1 MELEFEMEGGTVGVG
16 GFGGS
21 SWIVR
26 VVADVDVADVDAVVV
41 GAEDDVE
48 VVRFWR
54 EEEEGGWV
62 WA

>member
-1 MELEFEMEGGTVGVG
+1 MELEFEMDGGTVGVG

-26 VVADVDVADVDAVVV
+26 VVADVADVDAVVV
-41 GAEDDVE
+41 GAEDDVD

-54 EEEEGGWV
+54 EEEDEGWV